1 MGIVSTLDDVL
12 DNVEVF
18 LEGLETG
25 SEKEINTAVELV
37 KAADTFLVII
47 TEDVNIFVPS
57 SFVGYTDQTLA
68 AYDKNKHKKE
78 DEVNEL
84 LTKIIGS
91 TPKIDKTMDEFFLD
105 FCDEIEVNRND
116 VGLSREYWILKN
128 L

>member
-68 AYDKNKHKKE
+68 AYDKNKHKE

>member
-1 MGIVSTLDDVL
+1 MGIVSTLDDIL

-18 LEGLETG
+18 LEGLEMG
-25 SEKEINTAVELV
+25 SENEINKAVEMV

-57 SFVGYTDQTLA
+57 SFVGYSNQTLA
-68 AYDKNKHKKE
+68 SYDKNKHKE
-78 DEVNEL
+78 EEVNDS
-84 LTKIIGS
+84 LTKILGS
-91 TPKIDKTMDEFFLD
+91 IPKIDKPMDELFLD

-116 VGLSREYWILKN
+116 VGLSREYWIIKN

>member
-25 SEKEINTAVELV
+25 SEKEINRAVELV

-68 AYDKNKHKKE
+68 AYDKNKHKE
-78 DEVNEL
+78 DEVKDV

>member
-37 KAADTFLVII
+37 KDADTFLVII

-68 AYDKNKHKKE
+68 AYDKNKHKE